1 MITDEP
7 EEESEYL
14 SKGQKRGNSKGSK
27 TNKFVRE
34 EDENLQTNHTF
45 LPLIHN
51 NREKKDFSNTQMSFY
66 SRSLHYTKVGKAIG
80 MFNFL
85 RVIWTQRAGPNSINT
100 TTKRPKSNS
109 LDTKAEQDL
118 NRLIPQTSST
128 KSDEPFPGH
137 LDT

>member
-66 SRSLHYTKVGKAIG
+66 SRSLHYTKVG
-80 MFNFL
+80 
-85 RVIWTQRAGPNSINT
+85 
-100 TTKRPKSNS
+100 
-109 LDTKAEQDL
+109 
-118 NRLIPQTSST
+118 
-128 KSDEPFPGH
+128 
-137 LDT
+137 